1 MQLKVGISRKE
12 GRPGYGSEGA
22 IVEIMLDVAER
33 TVSESPAS
41 LVDEIR
47 RAFALCETAVGE
59 QLART
64 APADHHQVEPA
75 RDRDRQPSQARPP
88 SEPEPDRQPPRRG
101 RYDPDEGPDG
111 AKRWQHDAE
120 PKSGRELIAWA
131 RKKEERGESPGLFKR
146 LVRFGESQGYPPRIV
161 DWSRDEV
168 YDATAAVRRGTD
180 TDEPARN
187 GTASRNGYR

>member
-22 IVEIMLDVAER
+22 MVEIVLDVAER

-47 RAFALCETAVGE
+47 RAFSLCETAVSE

-64 APADHHQVEPA
+64 APADHHQVEPEPA
-75 RDRDRQPSQARPP
+75 PRDRDRQPSQVRPP
-88 SEPEPDRQPPRRG
+88 SEPEPARQPPRRG
-101 RYDPDEGPDG
+101 RYDDQVGPDG
-111 AKRWQHDAE
+111 ADRWQRDGE

-146 LVRFGESQGYPPRIV
+146 IVRFGEAQGFPPRVV
-161 DWSRDEV
+161 DWNRDEV
-168 YDATAAVRRGTD
+168 YTATAAVRRGTD

-187 GTASRNGYR
+187 GYRVN